1 MLDENN
7 DKQDFG
13 SISFPVYHSILK
25 AFPYAILSMFLYIL
39 KSWFENVIDLP
50 NSMENSRM
58 VEGM

>member
-1 MLDENN
+1 MKTTTNKILA
-7 DKQDFG
+7 
-13 SISFPVYHSILK
+13 VYHSILK

>member
-1 MLDENN
+1 MKTTTNKILA
-7 DKQDFG
+7 
-13 SISFPVYHSILK
+13 VYHSILK
-25 AFPYAILSMFLYIL
+25 AFPYAILSMFLNIL